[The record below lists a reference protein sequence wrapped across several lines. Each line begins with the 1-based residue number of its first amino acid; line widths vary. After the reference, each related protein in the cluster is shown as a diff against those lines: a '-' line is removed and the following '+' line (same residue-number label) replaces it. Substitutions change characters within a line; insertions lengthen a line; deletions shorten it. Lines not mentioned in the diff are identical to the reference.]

1 MAPLKIREVRCK
13 TLLHEM
19 YPGER
24 EYTANFY
31 RGCSHGCTYCYVPS
45 LIHDERSWGAF
56 VDAKVNSPEVLNREL
71 KGLRM
76 GRVFLSSATDPY
88 QPLEAR
94 YGITRRCLE
103 VLLRH
108 DFPVVILTRSPLVLK
123 DIDLLKR
130 FEWVRVGFSISSV
143 PERLYEPGVSP
154 LERRIESLRKL
165 SDAGIETWVSMAPLI
180 PSLMRIDL
188 RVVMKAL
195 RAAGVSAISPG
206 ILRFQGYPESKEMFE
221 KVAGV
226 SSTDLTLGGDK
237 VIADVEGLI
246 EEYGFEGVGDVLDWR
261 PKGGLDD
268 FLGVPNTRQPSP

>member
-1 MAPLKIREVRCK
+1 MVPLKITEVRCK
-13 TLLHEM
+13 TLIHEM

-71 KGLRM
+71 KGLKK
-76 GRVFLSSATDPY
+76 GVVFLSSATDPY
-88 QPLEAR
+88 QPVEAK

-108 DFPVVILTRSPLVLK
+108 EFPVVILTRSPLVLR

-130 FEWVRVGFSISSV
+130 FDWVRVGFSISSV
-143 PERLYEPGVSP
+143 PERFYEPGVSP
-154 LERRIESLRKL
+154 LERRIESLSRL
-165 SDAGIETWVSMAPLI
+165 NGAGIKTWVSMAPLI
-180 PSLMRIDL
+180 PSLMHIDL
-188 RVVMKAL
+188 RGVMEAL
-195 RAAGVSAISPG
+195 HGAGVSAISPR
-206 ILRFQGYPESKEMFE
+206 ILRFQDYPESREMFE
-221 KVAGV
+221 KTIGG
-226 SSTDLTLGGDK
+226 SSADSTLGGEK
-237 VIADVEGLI
+237 IIAEVKELI
-246 EEYGFEGVGDVLDWR
+246 YEYGFEDVATVLNWQ

-268 FLGVPNTRQPSP
+268 FLRVPDARSSP

>member
-1 MAPLKIREVRCK
+1 LASLKVREVRCK

-45 LIHDERSWGAF
+45 LIHDERSWGSF

-71 KGLRM
+71 KGLRR

-88 QPLEAR
+88 QPMEAR

-108 DFPVVILTRSPLVLK
+108 DFPVVILTRSPLVLR

-130 FEWVRVGFSISSV
+130 FEWIRVGFSISSV

-188 RVVMKAL
+188 RIVMKAL
-195 RAAGVSAISPG
+195 RVAGVSAISPG

-221 KVAGV
+221 KVVGV
-226 SSTDLTLGGDK
+226 GPTDLTLGGDK
-237 VIADVEGLI
+237 VIAEAEGLI
-246 EEYGFEGVGDVLDWR
+246 EEYGFEGIANVLDWQ
-261 PKGGLDD
+261 PKGGLDEFIVMPD
-268 FLGVPNTRQPSP
+268 PSPSSP

>member
-1 MAPLKIREVRCK
+1 MAPLKITEVRCK
-13 TLLHEM
+13 TLIHEM

-71 KGLRM
+71 KGLKK
-76 GRVFLSSATDPY
+76 GVVFLSSATDPY
-88 QPLEAR
+88 QPVEAK

-108 DFPVVILTRSPLVLK
+108 EFPVVILTRSPLVLR

-130 FEWVRVGFSISSV
+130 FDWVRVGFSISSV
-143 PERLYEPGVSP
+143 PERFYEPGVSP
-154 LERRIESLRKL
+154 LERRIESLSRL
-165 SDAGIETWVSMAPLI
+165 NGAGIKTWVSMAPLI
-180 PSLMRIDL
+180 PSLMHIDL
-188 RVVMKAL
+188 RSVMEAL
-195 RAAGVSAISPG
+195 RGAGVSAISAR
-206 ILRFQGYPESKEMFE
+206 ILRFQDYPESREMFE
-221 KVAGV
+221 KTIGG
-226 SSTDLTLGGDK
+226 SSADSTLGGEK
-237 VIADVEGLI
+237 IIAEVKELI
-246 EEYGFEGVGDVLDWR
+246 DEYGFEDVATVLNWQ

-268 FLGVPNTRQPSP
+268 FLRVPDARSSP